1 MFMLLRLLGSD
12 ELMGFLHEDGCV
24 VHGLSTR
31 QGPRCFGKVQV
42 PGQLRGPRLA
52 SEQSITLS

>member
-1 MFMLLRLLGSD
+1 MLLRLLGSD